1 MALET
6 NHLAHWRSRRWT
18 GALACAG
25 AVWLTACAVGPN
37 FARPS
42 KPTFDSYLESKGPE
56 TTASADGAAQRFVGG
71 ASVPAEWWRLFRAP
85 VLDGIVDEGLKHNQ
99 TVASA
104 VATLRQSED
113 ALRAGYGIFFPQ
125 IGAGLDAGRQRSSP
139 AKFGQSTPSNVFN
152 LFTLSGSVSYL
163 VDVFGGARRRVE
175 SLRVDVDHEHNALL
189 AAYLSM
195 TANIVNT
202 SIARAGYRAEIVATQ
217 TLIDSAAEQVNLTE
231 VPAKAGTV
239 PYSAALSLQS
249 QLSGLQASLAPL
261 ELHADQADHLLA
273 VLIGHAPAEGT
284 PPELELGDFTLPQD
298 LPVSLPSELVR
309 QRPDILAAEARLHGA
324 SAQIGVA
331 TAALFPNLT
340 LNGTAGRS
348 ATQWR
353 DLGEQSGHFWGADA
367 ALSVPLYQGGTA
379 WYGRKAAIDAY
390 QAALADYRQ
399 VVLNAF
405 QQVADSLR
413 ALEHDAQL
421 LRAESES
428 TGAARA
434 ALELT
439 QANYRAG
446 IVDYLAVLTA
456 TNQLHTAQLGYIS
469 AVAQR
474 LQDTVALFAALGG
487 GWRDSPPATGT
498 VAGAPAQADSF
509 DHQPP
514 P

>member
-1 MALET
+1 MALKT
-6 NHLAHWRSRRWT
+6 TRRACCRSRRWT

-25 AVWLTACAVGPN
+25 AAWLTACAVGPN
-37 FARPS
+37 FVRPS
-42 KPTFDSYLESKGPE
+42 KPTFDSYLEPKGPE

-71 ASVPAEWWRLFRAP
+71 APVSAEWWRLFRAP
-85 VLDGIVDEGLKHNQ
+85 ALDGIVDEGLKHNQ

-104 VATLRQSED
+104 VSTLHQSED

-125 IGAGLDAGRQRSSP
+125 IGAGLNASRQRSSP
-139 AKFGQSTPSNVFN
+139 ANFGQGTPSNVFN

-175 SLRVDVDHEHNALL
+175 SLRADVDYEHNTLL
-189 AAYLSM
+189 AAYLSI

-202 SIARAGYRAEIVATQ
+202 SIAGAGYRAEIAATK
-217 TLIDSAAEQVNLTE
+217 TLIDSAAEQVKLAQIQAE
-231 VPAKAGTV
+231 AGTV
-239 PYSAALSLQS
+239 PYSTALSLES

-261 ELHADQADHLLA
+261 EFRADQADHLLA
-273 VLIGHAPAEGT
+273 VLVGHAPGEGT
-284 PPELELGDFTLPQD
+284 PPDLALGDFTLPQD

-331 TAALFPNLT
+331 TAALFPSLT
-340 LNGTAGRS
+340 LNGNVGASTN
-348 ATQWR
+348 QWR
-353 DLGEQSGHFWGADA
+353 DLGEQNGRFWSAGAG
-367 ALSVPLYQGGTA
+367 LSVPLFQGGTA

-390 QAALADYRQ
+390 EAALADYRQ

-413 ALEHDAQL
+413 ALEHDAEL

-428 TGAARA
+428 AAASREE
-434 ALELT
+434 LELA

-446 IVDYLAVLTA
+446 VADYLAVLTA
-456 TNQLHTAQLGYIS
+456 TNQLQTAQIGYLS

-474 LQDTVALFAALGG
+474 LQDTVALFVALGG
-487 GWRDSPPATGT
+487 GWRNSPPAPGAAA
-498 VAGAPAQADSF
+498 VAPAQADSS
-509 DHQPP
+509 DGQRP
-514 P
+514 